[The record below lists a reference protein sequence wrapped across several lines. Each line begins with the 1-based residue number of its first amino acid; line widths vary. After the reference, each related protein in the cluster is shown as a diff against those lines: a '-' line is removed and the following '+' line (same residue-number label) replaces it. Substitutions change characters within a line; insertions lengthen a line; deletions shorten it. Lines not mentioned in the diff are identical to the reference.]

1 MSKEHYDELLRT
13 NKIRATGETT
23 TSPNMTFSEG
33 YEGILVQF
41 KVKRGTIDELREIGV
56 TDGNPLVER
65 KFGKMPT
72 AKDIG
77 GNWNQTHTRF
87 KVETLRNSNTK
98 QINIALGQ
106 GKGLNQFNNNI
117 IEFQLIKIIKK

>member
-1 MSKEHYDELLRT
+1 M
-13 NKIRATGETT
+13 RATGETT
-23 TSPNMTFSEG
+23 TSPNIAFSEG

-106 GKGLNQFNNNI
+106 EKGLNQFNNNI

>member
-1 MSKEHYDELLRT
+1 M
-13 NKIRATGETT
+13 A
-23 TSPNMTFSEG
+23 FSEG

-77 GNWNQTHTRF
+77 GNWNQTRTRF

-98 QINIALGQ
+98 QINIALGK
-106 GKGLNQFNNNI
+106 GNGLNQFNNNI